1 MECQKKKFK
10 AKLTRLKRFGT
21 NEVIFQELELLNRKN
36 WTFAY
41 DGGHQYGS
49 ETTNSSESFNGVLKE
64 ARHLAVMATVMFTFY
79 KSVEYFD
86 ARLVNSM
93 EIKSKGNDFSL
104 YAKEKYNHWK
114 KSVVG
119 HTIIVFDRAMGL
131 YEVYTPMNPTR
142 PYKVSLVPRLSAAS
156 TPVFQG
162 VLGFA
167 DVSRVVATVASQS
180 ELSISHHSPAH
191 RVTSVLLN
199 GKNFAAWSRSFRL
212 FLGGKGKSGWLLE
225 TEKQPSV
232 NDPKRAQWDID
243 NCTILGWFFNS
254 MEEHIYNMFMYYD
267 TAPRLWASLTQ
278 MYAHARN
285 DIRIYELYQEIS
297 HASQE
302 TLKLSV
308 AEFFGYLQSRWEEL
322 AQYEPMSD
330 FPADAASIMVKR
342 LNRQHI
348 YQFLM
353 GLKKSEFENLRIQI
367 LNTSPMPSL
376 YEVFATI
383 DSEERRRRIVQ
394 PQGLLPTPDSSPM
407 TDQMAFA
414 ASSSSRPPSGK
425 IICYHCNESG
435 HVKARCFKLH
445 PELKQQFTRN
455 RLSNYSSP
463 SGPSRT
469 AALAEK
475 TGSFQ
480 SSL

>member
-1 MECQKKKFK
+1 M
-10 AKLTRLKRFGT
+10 T
-21 NEVIFQELELLNRKN
+21 
-36 WTFAY
+36 
-41 DGGHQYGS
+41 
-49 ETTNSSESFNGVLKE
+49 ESRE
-64 ARHLAVMATVMFTFY
+64 
-79 KSVEYFD
+79 
-86 ARLVNSM
+86 
-93 EIKSKGNDFSL
+93 
-104 YAKEKYNHWK
+104 
-114 KSVVG
+114 
-119 HTIIVFDRAMGL
+119 
-131 YEVYTPMNPTR
+131 
-142 PYKVSLVPRLSAAS
+142 
-156 TPVFQG
+156 
-162 VLGFA
+162 
-167 DVSRVVATVASQS
+167 SRVVATVVSQS

-254 MEEHIYNMFMYYD
+254 MEEHIYNMFMYCD

-376 YEVFATI
+376 YGAAI
-383 DSEERRRRIVQ
+383 
-394 PQGLLPTPDSSPM
+394 QGY
-407 TDQMAFA
+407 
-414 ASSSSRPPSGK
+414 
-425 IICYHCNESG
+425 CV
-435 HVKARCFKLH
+435 VKAAKALMLDCNSWNKL
-445 PELKQQFTRN
+445 LKPRVT
-455 RLSNYSSP
+455 
-463 SGPSRT
+463 
-469 AALAEK
+469 
-475 TGSFQ
+475 
-480 SSL
+480 